1 MPNYNNNNPPQ
12 RNSGRATNNTQNRQQ
27 AAQNRNYNTGAGY
40 NPGLNQQ
47 QIYLKKLAK
56 EKRRRMLLRRR
67 RIAFCVL
74 TVFICLLIFF
84 ILKLVLK
91 KTKPVVAPPTSVS
104 ASASVPSS
112 SIGANSQ
119 AASAISDAASSAPSE
134 SVAANNDELKVDLTS
149 WEMLLANANNP
160 LPDGY
165 LPELELVDTQ
175 QHKFDKRAAA
185 SLKKMLADGNATG
198 LNLMICSAYRSHER
212 QTTLF
217 NQMLEQNKKSGMTD
231 DEAYAATKKVRN
243 VPGTSEHETG
253 LAADIVSTKHQ
264 NLDDSFETTPEFAW
278 LIENCADYGFI
289 LRYPREKSAITGT
302 IYEPWHYR
310 YVGIPAA
317 KAIKKQGV
325 CLEEFIELTK

>member
-1 MPNYNNNNPPQ
+1 
-12 RNSGRATNNTQNRQQ
+12 S
-27 AAQNRNYNTGAGY
+27 
-40 NPGLNQQ
+40 
-47 QIYLKKLAK
+47 
-56 EKRRRMLLRRR
+56 
-67 RIAFCVL
+67 
-74 TVFICLLIFF
+74 
-84 ILKLVLK
+84 
-91 KTKPVVAPPTSVS
+91 
-104 ASASVPSS
+104 SASVPSS
-112 SIGANSQ
+112 SIGTNSQ
-119 AASAISDAASSAPSE
+119 AASAIPDVASSAPSE
-134 SVAANNDELKVDLTS
+134 SVAANSDELKVDLTS

-278 LIENCADYGFI
+278 LSAHCSEYGFI
-289 LRYPREKSAITGT
+289 LRYPKGKEDITG
-302 IYEPWHYR
+302 IAYEPWHYR
-310 YVGIPAA
+310 YVGKNAA
-317 KAIKKQGV
+317 EKICKAEL
-325 CLEEFIELTK
+325 CLEEYFLQDA